1 MTPIS
6 ARQAETRRVAH
17 AALASREA
25 GLGAEGR
32 AIVEAAGRAEAD
44 GTRHHLWAMAADLYG
59 RGRPD
64 TANEILEA
72 SEAESR

>member
-1 MTPIS
+1 MSPIS
-6 ARQAETRRVAH
+6 ARQAETRRVEH

-32 AIVEAAGRAEAD
+32 AIVEAAARAEAD
-44 GTRHHLWAMAADLYG
+44 GTHHHLWAMAADLYG

>member
-1 MTPIS
+1 MSPIS
-6 ARQAETRRVAH
+6 ARQAETRRVEQ

-32 AIVEAAGRAEAD
+32 AILEAAARAEVE
-44 GTRHHLWAMAADLYG
+44 GTHHHLWAMAADLYG

-64 TANEILEA
+64 TANEILET

>member
-1 MTPIS
+1 MSPIS
-6 ARQAETRRVAH
+6 TRRAETRRVEQ

-32 AIVEAAGRAEAD
+32 AIVEASARAEAD
-44 GTRHHLWAMAADLYG
+44 GTHHHLWAMAADLYG

-64 TANEILEA
+64 AANEILEA
-72 SEAESR
+72 SEAENR